1 MKKNIL
7 AIVILAATLVNVTLS
22 AMILFTFVP
31 YVKKANNLITQIATA
46 IDLDFKGGPGKNP
59 AAVNLADLETINV
72 LESVNINLKTG
83 EDGKTKYA
91 QVTAFISLNKKHEDY
106 ANLKPVL
113 EAQIETVK
121 STIITELSKYTA
133 SELNES
139 SAKENINK
147 IVLEKLQTLFDSTFI
162 YSVDIRPLIAG

>member
-31 YVKKANNLITQIATA
+31 YVKKANNLITDIAKA
-46 IDLDFKGGPGKNP
+46 IELDINGGPGKNP
-59 AAVNLADLETINV
+59 QAVDIADLETFNV
-72 LESVNINLKTG
+72 LEAVNVNLKMG

-91 QVTAFISLNKKHEDY
+91 QVTAFLSLNTKHEDY
-106 ANLKPVL
+106 AAKKPVL

-121 STIITELSKYTA
+121 STIINAISNYTA
-133 SELNES
+133 AELNNSET
-139 SAKENINK
+139 KEALNK
-147 IVLEKLQTLFDSTFI
+147 LVLEKLQTLFDSTFI